1 MNEFFPNLKDNRECV
16 KIKRNLKILIVLY
29 AIMCII
35 KTVIFNDVDFF
46 NHFITFIFIFYTIN
60 KKSFFVAIFTF
71 LFLFSEFIF
80 QLFDFLLLLQI
91 YFLNIY
97 IPDFYQIGF
106 YSFFLF
112 IYIFLIQWIFYAY
125 REFKAIYV
133 ENLND
138 NNSQLE
144 DITNNNNIQSS
155 NNNNN
160 NIKYKAF
167 SGKGYTW
174 GDALK

>member
-1 MNEFFPNLKDNRECV
+1 MNEFFPNFKDNKECI

-35 KTVIFNDVDFF
+35 KTVIFYDNDFL
-46 NHFITFIFIFYTIN
+46 NHFITFIFIFFTIN
-60 KKSFFVAIFTF
+60 KKSFFMAIFTF

-91 YFLNIY
+91 YYFNIY
-97 IPDFYQIGF
+97 IPDIYQISF

-125 REFKAIYV
+125 KEFKAIYI
-133 ENLND
+133 ENLKD

-144 DITNNNNIQSS
+144 DINSNNDNIQNSNS
-155 NNNNN
+155 NNT
-160 NIKYKAF
+160 KYKAF
-167 SGKGYTW
+167 SGKGYKW
-174 GDALK
+174 GDA

>member
-35 KTVIFNDVDFF
+35 KTVIFNDNELL
-46 NHFITFIFIFYTIN
+46 NHFITFIFIFFTIN
-60 KKSFFVAIFTF
+60 KKSFFMAIFTF

-91 YFLNIY
+91 YYFNIY
-97 IPDFYQIGF
+97 IPDIYQISF
-106 YSFFLF
+106 YSFFLI

-125 REFKAIYV
+125 KEFKAIYI
-133 ENLND
+133 ENLKD

-144 DITNNNNIQSS
+144 DINSNNDNIQNSNS
-155 NNNNN
+155 NNT
-160 NIKYKAF
+160 KYKAF
-167 SGKGYTW
+167 SGKGYKW
-174 GDALK
+174 GDA

>member
-35 KTVIFNDVDFF
+35 KTVIFNDNELL
-46 NHFITFIFIFYTIN
+46 NHFITFIFIFFTIN
-60 KKSFFVAIFTF
+60 KKSFFMAIFTF

-91 YFLNIY
+91 YYFNIY
-97 IPDFYQIGF
+97 IPDIYQISF
-106 YSFFLF
+106 YSFFLI

-125 REFKAIYV
+125 KEFKAIYI
-133 ENLND
+133 ENLKD

-144 DITNNNNIQSS
+144 DINSNNDNIQNS
-155 NNNNN
+155 NSN

-167 SGKGYTW
+167 SGKGYKW
-174 GDALK
+174 GDA

>member
-1 MNEFFPNLKDNRECV
+1 MNEFFPNFKDNKECI

-35 KTVIFNDVDFF
+35 KTVIFYDNDFL
-46 NHFITFIFIFYTIN
+46 NHFITFIFIFFTIN
-60 KKSFFVAIFTF
+60 KKSFFMAIFTF

-91 YFLNIY
+91 YYFNIY
-97 IPDFYQIGF
+97 IPDIYQISF
-106 YSFFLF
+106 YSFFLI

-125 REFKAIYV
+125 KEFKAIYI
-133 ENLND
+133 ENLKD

-144 DITNNNNIQSS
+144 DINSNNDNIQNS
-155 NNNNN
+155 NSN

-167 SGKGYTW
+167 SGKGYKW
-174 GDALK
+174 GDA

>member
-35 KTVIFNDVDFF
+35 KTVIFYDNDFL
-46 NHFITFIFIFYTIN
+46 NHFITFIFIFFTIN
-60 KKSFFVAIFTF
+60 KKSFFMAIFTF

-91 YFLNIY
+91 YYFNIY
-97 IPDFYQIGF
+97 IPDIYQISF
-106 YSFFLF
+106 YSFFLI

-125 REFKAIYV
+125 KEFKAIYI
-133 ENLND
+133 ENLKD

-144 DITNNNNIQSS
+144 DINSNNDNIQNS
-155 NNNNN
+155 NSN

-167 SGKGYTW
+167 SGKGYKWEDT
-174 GDALK
+174 

>member
-1 MNEFFPNLKDNRECV
+1 MNEFFPNFKDNKECI

-35 KTVIFNDVDFF
+35 KTVIFYDNDFL
-46 NHFITFIFIFYTIN
+46 NHFITFIFIFFTIN
-60 KKSFFVAIFTF
+60 KKSFFMAIFTF

-91 YFLNIY
+91 YYFNIY
-97 IPDFYQIGF
+97 IPDIYQISF
-106 YSFFLF
+106 YSFFLI

-125 REFKAIYV
+125 KEFKAIYI
-133 ENLND
+133 ENLKD

-144 DITNNNNIQSS
+144 DINSNNDNIQNSNS
-155 NNNNN
+155 NNT
-160 NIKYKAF
+160 KYKAF
-167 SGKGYTW
+167 SGKGYKW
-174 GDALK
+174 GDA

>member
-1 MNEFFPNLKDNRECV
+1 MNEFFPNFKDNKECV

-35 KTVIFNDVDFF
+35 KTVIFNDNELL
-46 NHFITFIFIFYTIN
+46 NHFITFIFIFFTIN
-60 KKSFFVAIFTF
+60 KKSFFMAIFTF

-91 YFLNIY
+91 YYFNIY
-97 IPDFYQIGF
+97 IPDIYQISF
-106 YSFFLF
+106 YSFFLI

-125 REFKAIYV
+125 KEFKAIYI
-133 ENLND
+133 ENLKD

-144 DITNNNNIQSS
+144 DINSNNDNIQNSNS
-155 NNNNN
+155 NNT
-160 NIKYKAF
+160 KYKAF
-167 SGKGYTW
+167 SGKGYKW
-174 GDALK
+174 GDA

>member
-80 QLFDFLLLLQI
+80 QLFDFLLLFI
-91 YFLNIY
+91 
-97 IPDFYQIGF
+97 
-106 YSFFLF
+106 FF
-112 IYIFLIQWIFYAY
+112 
-125 REFKAIYV
+125 
-133 ENLND
+133 
-138 NNSQLE
+138 
-144 DITNNNNIQSS
+144 
-155 NNNNN
+155 
-160 NIKYKAF
+160 
-167 SGKGYTW
+167 
-174 GDALK
+174 

>member
-1 MNEFFPNLKDNRECV
+1 MNEFFPNFKDNKECI

-35 KTVIFNDVDFF
+35 KTVIFYDNDFL
-46 NHFITFIFIFYTIN
+46 NHFITFIFIFFTIN
-60 KKSFFVAIFTF
+60 KKSFFMAIFTF

-91 YFLNIY
+91 YYFNIY
-97 IPDFYQIGF
+97 IPDIYQISF
-106 YSFFLF
+106 YSFFLI

-125 REFKAIYV
+125 KEFKAIYI
-133 ENLND
+133 ENLKD

-144 DITNNNNIQSS
+144 DINSNNDNIQNS
-155 NNNNN
+155 NSN

-167 SGKGYTW
+167 TGKGYKW
-174 GDALK
+174 GDA